1 MLEVMKQLKTG
12 VILLFLLSLL
22 TGIVYPA
29 MVTGVAQ
36 VLFPWHANG
45 SLIWKNDKV
54 IGSELIGQS
63 FSAPSYFWGRPSAT
77 VPYPYNAV
85 ASSGSNAGPLN
96 PDYLTAVKNRMD
108 QSHQSNP
115 NAGMEVPI
123 DMVTTSASGLDPE
136 ISPLAA
142 MYQVNRVAL
151 ARKIPKEQVKHL
163 VEANIQHR
171 LWGIIGEPRINIMQ
185 LNLALDAADRG
196 ANQ

>member
-12 VILLFLLSLL
+12 LVLLLLLSIL

-29 MVTGVAQ
+29 VVTGIAQ
-36 VLFPWHANG
+36 LVFPWHANG
-45 SLIWKNDKV
+45 SLIWKNDKI
-54 IGSELIGQS
+54 IGSELIGQF
-63 FSAPSYFWGRPSAT
+63 FSDDKYFWGRPSAT
-77 VPYPYNAV
+77 TPYPYNAES
-85 ASSGSNAGPLN
+85 SSGSNYGPLN
-96 PDYLTAVKNRMD
+96 PDYLTAVKNRLN
-108 QSHQSNP
+108 QLHQSNP
-115 NAGMEVPI
+115 NAGMEVPV

-142 MYQVNRVAL
+142 VYQVSRIAE
-151 ARKIPKEQVKHL
+151 ARKISKDQIMKL

-171 LWGIIGEPRINIMQ
+171 LWGVIGEPRVNILQ